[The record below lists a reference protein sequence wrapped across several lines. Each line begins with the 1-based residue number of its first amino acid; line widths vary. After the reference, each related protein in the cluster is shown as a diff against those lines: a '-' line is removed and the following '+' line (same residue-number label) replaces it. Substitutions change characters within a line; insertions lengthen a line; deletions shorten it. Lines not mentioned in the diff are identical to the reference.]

1 MFLLYPGS
9 DSQWSESA
17 ALSNPKMCS
26 AGSTMTTR
34 LNEEEVYEEIMDCE
48 EEVDPRVKQ
57 ELEILNQAG
66 GDVNRLEKEIDEA
79 RAKYQT
85 TFSECSQA
93 LEALKKKDG
102 ASIKRARPYF
112 ELKEAA
118 RQAQSEAVRSARK
131 FQSANS
137 VYLAAKETI
146 SLAELRLLDD
156 KTVSLSKA
164 WQEMLNHAVIRV
176 MEAEAEKSLS
186 EKDHCKKAAVFSEME
201 QKLSALEKKNKRSIS
216 KAWAYFDV
224 KKELEVKLLQLKQTV
239 EDLQQALKS
248 AKQKYAGAL
257 KRLEQISDS
266 IHERRKLKYILMYPR
281 EPGVGAEESNAIT
294 EHQFPSLYTPLDA
307 DGQEYYYNYDDD
319 VFKNDEC
326 VEDDVND
333 MENEKLFREMI
344 LTISLDD
351 DDTSFMKQT
360 KSGRML
366 ISRQRS
372 RSLPTLTDNC
382 LRPGEKPCLN
392 RSFNLEFSNTNFE
405 SPLWDREDSLPPDG
419 NSMSSDKNDIT
430 DNCNATVDTNNVPL
444 DEDKCFTASK
454 NDCSENV
461 QHLENDIKSSISNY
475 NHNKSFEDDFEGDT
489 SKNMNDAQSS
499 LAPVNNPVSKA
510 SNHQLPEI
518 DCVTSDHL
526 PSNSV
531 ISDIERD
538 ESDAKITTTHSI
550 DKKKSDIQSDAIYC
564 VQDYET
570 DDKVIFV

>member
-1 MFLLYPGS
+1 
-9 DSQWSESA
+9 
-17 ALSNPKMCS
+17 MCS

-216 KAWAYFDV
+216 KARAYFDV
-224 KKELEVKLLQLKQTV
+224 KKELEVKLL
-239 EDLQQALKS
+239 
-248 AKQKYAGAL
+248 
-257 KRLEQISDS
+257 
-266 IHERRKLKYILMYPR
+266 
-281 EPGVGAEESNAIT
+281 
-294 EHQFPSLYTPLDA
+294 
-307 DGQEYYYNYDDD
+307 
-319 VFKNDEC
+319 
-326 VEDDVND
+326 
-333 MENEKLFREMI
+333 
-344 LTISLDD
+344 
-351 DDTSFMKQT
+351 
-360 KSGRML
+360 
-366 ISRQRS
+366 
-372 RSLPTLTDNC
+372 
-382 LRPGEKPCLN
+382 
-392 RSFNLEFSNTNFE
+392 
-405 SPLWDREDSLPPDG
+405 
-419 NSMSSDKNDIT
+419 
-430 DNCNATVDTNNVPL
+430 
-444 DEDKCFTASK
+444 
-454 NDCSENV
+454 
-461 QHLENDIKSSISNY
+461 
-475 NHNKSFEDDFEGDT
+475 
-489 SKNMNDAQSS
+489 
-499 LAPVNNPVSKA
+499 
-510 SNHQLPEI
+510 
-518 DCVTSDHL
+518 
-526 PSNSV
+526 
-531 ISDIERD
+531 
-538 ESDAKITTTHSI
+538 
-550 DKKKSDIQSDAIYC
+550 
-564 VQDYET
+564 
-570 DDKVIFV
+570 

>member
-1 MFLLYPGS
+1 MIRIYCDAMFLLYPGS

-34 LNEEEVYEEIMDCE
+34 LKEEEVYEEIMDCE

-118 RQAQSEAVRSARK
+118 RQ
-131 FQSANS
+131 
-137 VYLAAKETI
+137 
-146 SLAELRLLDD
+146 
-156 KTVSLSKA
+156 
-164 WQEMLNHAVIRV
+164 V

-216 KAWAYFDV
+216 KARAYFDV

-281 EPGVGAEESNAIT
+281 EPGVGAEESNAMT

-307 DGQEYYYNYDDD
+307 DGQEYYYNYDDN
-319 VFKNDEC
+319 VFKNDEG

-382 LRPGEKPCLN
+382 LRPGDKPCLN

-405 SPLWDREDSLPPDG
+405 SPLWNREDSSPPDG

-444 DEDKCFTASK
+444 YEDKCLTASK

-461 QHLENDIKSSISNY
+461 QHLVNDIKSSISNY

-499 LAPVNNPVSKA
+499 LAPVNNSVSKA
-510 SNHQLPEI
+510 SNHQLPEK